1 MPDNEPFSSKQL
13 PSREQLS
20 SELPSR
26 LTHYLA
32 DHGFASQRLTMRPI
46 DESDK
51 ALYRRL
57 YCDERVMRHIC
68 QPFTHAE
75 ADKAFETSIKATLK
89 ALQHPDT
96 PPSYML
102 WVIVEKAS
110 GHTTGVIGLNWDQT
124 QRELAEIGI
133 MMLPKAQGK
142 LLADEAVIALIKHSK
157 KTLQLSEIKACFSI
171 KNLATKR
178 IVKKLGF
185 KQRSPSHPAHGIGD
199 ETSESQLEYFLSLAE
214 ESQ

>member
-1 MPDNEPFSSKQL
+1 MPDNESFTSRQQPSSC
-13 PSREQLS
+13 
-20 SELPSR
+20 LPSR

-32 DHGFASQRLTMRPI
+32 DHGFTSERLTMRPI
-46 DESDK
+46 SEADK

-57 YCDERVMRHIC
+57 YCDEKIMRNIC
-68 QPFTHAE
+68 QPFTETE
-75 ADKAFETSIKATLK
+75 ADKAFETSLKATLK

-102 WVIVEKAS
+102 WVIVEKVS
-110 GHTTGVIGLNWDQT
+110 GLTTGVIGLNWDKT
-124 QRELAEIGI
+124 QRDLAEIGI

-185 KQRSPSHPAHGIGD
+185 KQRSATHPAHGIGD
-199 ETSESQLEYFLSLAE
+199 EASESQLEYFLNLAE